1 MNIEEQIKNYISSQP
16 EPKRAEMQE
25 LHQLMLKVLPKC
37 KLWFDDGASD
47 GNKAAINPTIGY
59 GFQTLKYANGSTR
72 DFFQVGLSANKT
84 GISVYIIGMKD
95 KALLAK
101 AYGKKL
107 GKASVTGYC
116 IKFKTL
122 KEIDKGI
129 LESAIRAGIENSKE
143 G

>member
-1 MNIEEQIKNYISSQP
+1 MTVQDQIKSHISSQS
-16 EPKRAEMQE
+16 EPKRTEMQE
-25 LHQLMLKVLPKC
+25 LHQLMVKILPKC

-47 GNKAAINPTIGY
+47 GNRAAINPTIGY
-59 GFQTLKYANGSTR
+59 GIQTLKYANGSTR
-72 DFFQVGLSANKT
+72 DFFQIGLSANKT
-84 GISVYIIGMKD
+84 GISVYIIGIKD

-122 KEIDKGI
+122 KDINKEI
-129 LESAIRAGIENSKE
+129 LEAAIKAGIENSKE